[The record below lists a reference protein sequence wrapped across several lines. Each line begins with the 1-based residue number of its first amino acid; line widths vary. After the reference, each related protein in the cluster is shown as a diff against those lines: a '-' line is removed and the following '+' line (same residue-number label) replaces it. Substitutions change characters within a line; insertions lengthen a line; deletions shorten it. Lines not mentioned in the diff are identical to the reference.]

1 MVIKCSQGACYNTN
15 RPPKIPIKQADLNE
29 KMLLELTQAAN
40 NFDEVKLEAA
50 LADRS
55 LEQADENHR
64 ISKGEFEARLEPL
77 SDHLEA
83 QNIAIP
89 CLAGL
94 QIGNGQTDVVQL
106 SALDHNKI
114 LLHF

>member
-1 MVIKCSQGACYNTN
+1 
-15 RPPKIPIKQADLNE
+15 
-29 KMLLELTQAAN
+29 MLLELTQAAN

-83 QNIAIP
+83 QVNAHFQLYLCYVKYLKAAGQLK
-89 CLAGL
+89 CLFHHRHSHL
-94 QIGNGQTDVVQL
+94 EVRTFDVL
-106 SALDHNKI
+106 
-114 LLHF
+114 

>member
-1 MVIKCSQGACYNTN
+1 M
-15 RPPKIPIKQADLNE
+15 NE

-83 QNIAIP
+83 QALWQQAYETQVDAHFQLYLCYVKYLKAAGQLK
-89 CLAGL
+89 CLFHHRHSHL
-94 QIGNGQTDVVQL
+94 EVRTFDVL
-106 SALDHNKI
+106 
-114 LLHF
+114 

>member
-1 MVIKCSQGACYNTN
+1 
-15 RPPKIPIKQADLNE
+15 
-29 KMLLELTQAAN
+29 MLLELTQAAN

-77 SDHLEA
+77 SDYLEA
-83 QNIAIP
+83 QA
-89 CLAGL
+89 LWQQAYETKVDAHFQLYLSYVKYLKAAGKL
-94 QIGNGQTDVVQL
+94 TP
-106 SALDHNKI
+106 
-114 LLHF
+114 

>member
-1 MVIKCSQGACYNTN
+1 
-15 RPPKIPIKQADLNE
+15 
-29 KMLLELTQAAN
+29 MLLELTQAAN

-55 LEQADENHR
+55 LEQANENHR

-83 QNIAIP
+83 QALWQQAYETQVDAHFQALLVLCKVSEGGRTIEMFIP
-89 CLAGL
+89 PPA
-94 QIGNGQTDVVQL
+94 
-106 SALDHNKI
+106 
-114 LLHF
+114 